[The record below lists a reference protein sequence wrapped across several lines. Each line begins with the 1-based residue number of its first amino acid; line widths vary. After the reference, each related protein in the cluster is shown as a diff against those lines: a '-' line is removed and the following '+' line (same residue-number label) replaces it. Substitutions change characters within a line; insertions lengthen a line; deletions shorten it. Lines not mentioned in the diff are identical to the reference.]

1 MSAYEELLARA
12 EADPGVVGLIL
23 SGSQARGMAGPHSDH
38 DVFVVVRERDGRWV
52 TSLTPSLDTAVLTVE
67 ELADVSD
74 PWARY
79 AYRGAV
85 VLLDRLGGRI
95 AELVTARA
103 TLTAAE
109 VDAFVREHLDGYIN
123 FVYRAAKSR
132 RDGQDDL
139 ARLDE
144 IEAGPWLLWTLF
156 ALHGRVRPYNKY
168 LRWELERYPLPA
180 PWTASRLIADRPS
193 ALFTDLERVA
203 RARGFGDVV
212 DGWDDLSLLRD
223 ARDKR

>member
-1 MSAYEELLARA
+1 VSAYDELVARA

-23 SGSQARGMAGPHSDH
+23 SGSQARGTAGPHSDH
-38 DVFVVVRERDGRWV
+38 DVFVVVPERDGRWV
-52 TSLTPSLDTAVLTVE
+52 TSLTPWLDTAILTVE

-74 PWARY
+74 RWARY

-95 AELVTARA
+95 AELVVARA
-103 TLTAAE
+103 TLAPAE
-109 VDAFVREHLDGYIN
+109 VDAFVREQLDGYIN

-132 RDGQDDL
+132 RDGHDDL

-180 PWTASRLIADRPS
+180 PWTFERLIAERPS
-193 ALFTDLERVA
+193 ALFTELERVA
-203 RARGFGDVV
+203 RAHGFGDIV

-223 ARDKR
+223 AELSP